1 MFSFWFDSV
10 YFVSEIRKILE
21 KNTKKSGKTIQNEFL
36 SRVLAQNVI
45 LELLIMK
52 NPRDST
58 IQTSISIFLDHIRAR
73 IVIFLEFLSFFFGRF
88 SARIASPYRK
98 PIPGTPG
105 YHPSL

>member
-1 MFSFWFDSV
+1 MTG
-10 YFVSEIRKILE
+10 RTL
-21 KNTKKSGKTIQNEFL
+21 QNNFFN
-36 SRVLAQNVI
+36 RVLAQNLIRSALI
-45 LELLIMK
+45 LK
-52 NPRDST
+52 NPRDLA
-58 IQTSISIFLDHIRAR
+58 IQISISIFLDHIRAR